1 MNSPI
6 SFSFWPKINT
16 TNMDGLSSFEKIINN
31 PQIGFFH
38 WTKHSNEVEQVENIF
53 KKFQHKKVFIHIG
66 IGGSSLGPEMLI
78 SSLKKN
84 HDVKFIFINNI
95 DSDEIF
101 DQLVGI
107 NPRDALFYVVS
118 KSGTTAETMAAFS
131 MMVKWGKFEPN
142 ELKDYFVFC
151 TDPNVGDL
159 RKMSKDFSIDC
170 LTVPSSIGGRFSVL
184 TAVGLFPA
192 FFAEI
197 NGHELFKGA
206 EKMKSIML
214 ERNMDNPLIK
224 SSNFLVNHKSK
235 GFTQTVLMPYSS
247 KLRNLS
253 FWFVQL
259 WAESLG
265 KKKSIDGSI
274 INTGLTPIPGYGA
287 TDQHSQMQLFME
299 GPFDKCLILIKVKNP
314 KHNYDLK
321 CELDYSSLK
330 NLAKVT
336 LNQLMEA
343 ELIGTIKALTE
354 ANRPHIIIEIDSN
367 NEQTLGALIIFFE
380 SLTAFVGNELGIDP
394 FDQPGVEAG
403 KIYAWEHIRH
413 SL

>member
-1 MNSPI
+1 MSAPI
-6 SFSFWPKINT
+6 NFSYWPKANDAIVESIS
-16 TNMDGLSSFEKIINN
+16 DFEKIINN

-38 WTKHSNEVEQVENIF
+38 WTKNTNEVEKIESVY
-53 KKFQHKKVFIHIG
+53 KKFKHKKVFVHIG

-78 SSLKKN
+78 SALKKN

-95 DSDEIF
+95 DSDEIH
-101 DQLVGI
+101 DQLAGI

-131 MMVKWGKFEPN
+131 MMVNWGQFKPT

-151 TDPNVGDL
+151 TDPKVGDL
-159 RKMSKDFSIDC
+159 RKMSQDLGIES
-170 LTVPSSIGGRFSVL
+170 LSVPSSIGGRFSVL

-192 FFAEI
+192 FFAGI
-197 NGHELFKGA
+197 NGYELFSGA
-206 EKMKSIML
+206 EKMKSVML
-214 ERNMDNPLIK
+214 EKNLHNPLLK
-224 SSNFLVNHKSK
+224 TNQFLIDLKEK
-235 GFTQTVLMPYSS
+235 GVSQTVLMPYSS

-265 KKKSIDGSI
+265 KKKNREGKI

-287 TDQHSQMQLFME
+287 TDQHSQVQLFME
-299 GPFDKCLILIKVKNP
+299 GPYDKCLVLIKVKNP
-314 KHNYDLK
+314 KHNFHLK
-321 CELDYSSLK
+321 CDLEYSSLK
-330 NLAKVT
+330 NLTKVN

-343 ELIGTIKALTE
+343 ELIGTIKALEE
-354 ANRPHIIIEIDSN
+354 AKRPHIILEIDQN
-367 NEQTLGALIIFFE
+367 NETALGAMIIFFE
-380 SLTAFVGNELGIDP
+380 SLTALVGNNLNIDP

-403 KIYAWEHIRH
+403 KIYAWEHI
-413 SL
+413 SQS